1 MADDCTRQILDAIC
15 QNREILRVEHG
26 HHMVERMKELLERSL
41 EPQRVCS
48 VVSALLDECGDAVGD
63 IRTAWAASA
72 GDLID
77 IALTLQR
84 LPGTSLCGLRIFE
97 RLMTGNAYRIEDVL
111 KNLDCRWPS

>member
-1 MADDCTRQILDAIC
+1 MAVRTSSQ
-15 QNREILRVEHG
+15 HG
-26 HHMVERMKELLERSL
+26 HQMVERMKELLERSL

-48 VVSALLDECGDAVGD
+48 VVGALLDECGEAVGD
-63 IRTAWAASA
+63 TRTAWAASA

-84 LPGTSLCGLRIFE
+84 LPGTSLCGLQIFE

-111 KNLDCRWPS
+111 KNLDRRWSS